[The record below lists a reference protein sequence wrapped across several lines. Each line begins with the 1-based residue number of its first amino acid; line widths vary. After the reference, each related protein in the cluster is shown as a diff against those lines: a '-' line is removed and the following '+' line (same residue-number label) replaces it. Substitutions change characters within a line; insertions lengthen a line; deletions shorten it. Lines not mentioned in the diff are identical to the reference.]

1 MLPTCFL
8 DLIYAMIDTNIIGG
22 FLFGAVLVVVI
33 IGTAI
38 SEAHDRKK
46 NDRLEEE

>member
-1 MLPTCFL
+1 
-8 DLIYAMIDTNIIGG
+8 MIDTNLIGG
-22 FLFGAVLVVVI
+22 FLFGAVLLIVI

-38 SEAHDRKK
+38 SEAKNRKK

>member
-1 MLPTCFL
+1 MLPSRFFS
-8 DLIYAMIDTNIIGG
+8 LIYVMIDTNLVGG

-38 SEAHDRKK
+38 SEARDRKK

>member
-1 MLPTCFL
+1 MLL
-8 DLIYAMIDTNIIGG
+8 YKLYSLICDMDTNIIGG
-22 FLFGAVLVVVI
+22 FLFGAVLLITI

-38 SEAHDRKK
+38 NEVKDRKK

>member
-1 MLPTCFL
+1 MLPTRFL
-8 DLIYAMIDTNIIGG
+8 GLIYVMIESNIIGG
-22 FLFGAVLVVVI
+22 FLFGAVLVIVI

-38 SEAHDRKK
+38 SEARDRKK

>member
-1 MLPTCFL
+1 
-8 DLIYAMIDTNIIGG
+8 MIDTNLVGG

-38 SEAHDRKK
+38 SEARDRKK

>member
-1 MLPTCFL
+1 MLPTRFL
-8 DLIYAMIDTNIIGG
+8 GLICVMIDTNLVGG

-38 SEAHDRKK
+38 SEARDRKK

>member
-8 DLIYAMIDTNIIGG
+8 SLIYVMIDTNLVGG

-38 SEAHDRKK
+38 SEARDRKK
-46 NDRLEEE
+46 NNRLEEE